1 MITES
6 SDKVRIDNPLLG
18 ISLLQGITS
27 LDRQGSDMPP
37 PQGTTSQHTQGL
49 SVTTR
54 SRAQMQMQAGDHF
67 RDEER
72 RDVGMFDR
80 VSSVPVS

>member
-6 SDKVRIDNPLLG
+6 SDKARID
-18 ISLLQGITS
+18 IAMLQGITAR
-27 LDRQGSDMPP
+27 DRQGSDMPP
-37 PQGTTSQHTQGL
+37 PQGTTAQHTQGL

-54 SRAQMQMQAGDHF
+54 SRAQMQMQAGEHF

-80 VSSVPVS
+80 VSSVSVS